1 MGTGKDKIH
10 SMRICIDGRL
20 INESGIGRYIR
31 NLLANLSVIDTKN
44 EYFVLLKK
52 KDLQKFNWGKN
63 FENIE
68 ADFGWYSA
76 TEQIKLPQIL
86 KKLNLD
92 LTHFPHF
99 NVPVFYKG
107 KFIVTIHDLI
117 HQHFI
122 MKRATTLD
130 PLTYK
135 IKQFG
140 YRKVFD
146 YAVKKSQK
154 IIVPSEFVRSQLKDE
169 WGIND
174 GKVVVTYE
182 GVDEKIITIKNKQT
196 KNLQLKI
203 LEKIGI
209 KKPYIF
215 YIGNAHPHK
224 NIEGLI
230 KAFKK
235 IKEGKVPNVSKVPK
249 GNSEKAFGTS
259 GTFGTF
265 DTLSLVLAGG
275 DHYFWKKIK
284 QEFNDP
290 DIIYP
295 GYVTDDSLVTLF
307 ANAEMFVM
315 PSFEEGFGIPVL
327 ESFAVGCPVVCSDI
341 GALKEV
347 GQSGALYF
355 NPKDINDIAEKIT
368 RVLEDE
374 NLKKKLIENG
384 EKRVKGFSWKKLADE
399 TLKIYLEI

>member
-1 MGTGKDKIH
+1 
-10 SMRICIDGRL
+10 MRICIDARL

-31 NLLANLSVIDTKN
+31 NLLENLAILDKEN
-44 EYFVLLKK
+44 NYFVLLKQ
-52 KDLQKFNWGKN
+52 KDLNKFNWGNN
-63 FENIE
+63 FEKIE

-99 NVPVFYKG
+99 NVPILYKG

-117 HQHFI
+117 HQHFA

-154 IIVPSEFVRSQLKDE
+154 IIVPSEFVKDQLKNE
-169 WGIND
+169 WAITE
-174 GKVVVTYE
+174 GKVAVTHE
-182 GVDEKIITIKNKQT
+182 GIDEKIIAIKNKQT
-196 KNLQLKI
+196 KNVQLKL
-203 LEKIGI
+203 LEKLGI

-224 NIEGLI
+224 NVEGLI
-230 KAFKK
+230 KAFRKL
-235 IKEGKVPNVSKVPK
+235 KVSRVPK
-249 GNSEKAFGTS
+249 GSPEKAFD
-259 GTFGTF
+259 TFGTPDTR
-265 DTLSLVLAGG
+265 DTLNLVLAGG

-284 QEFNDP
+284 SEYNDP
-290 DIIYP
+290 DITYP
-295 GYVTDDSLVTLF
+295 GYVTDESLVTLYS
-307 ANAEMFVM
+307 NAEAFIM
-315 PSFEEGFGIPVL
+315 PSFEEGFGIPIL
-327 ESFAVGCPVVCSDI
+327 ESFAMNCPVICSNI

-347 GQSGALYF
+347 GAEGAYYF
-355 NPKDINDIAEKIT
+355 NPKSTEDMSEKIFE
-368 RVLEDE
+368 VLNNE
-374 NLKKKLIENG
+374 NLKKKLIIQG
-384 EKRVKGFSWKKLADE
+384 ERRARYFNWKKLTKE
-399 TLKIYLEI
+399 TLEIYKNYH

>member
-1 MGTGKDKIH
+1 
-10 SMRICIDGRL
+10 MRICIDGRL

-31 NLLANLSVIDTKN
+31 NLLANLSEIDN
-44 EYFVLLKK
+44 ENKYFILLKK
-52 KDLQKFNWGKN
+52 KDLQRFSWGKN

-86 KKLNLD
+86 NKLNLD

-99 NVPVFYKG
+99 NVPVLYKG

-117 HQHFI
+117 HQHFA

-130 PLTYK
+130 PLTYR

-154 IIVPSEFVRSQLKDE
+154 IIVPSDFVKSQLQEE
-169 WGIND
+169 WGINN
-174 GKVVVTYE
+174 GKVIVTHE
-182 GVDEKIITIKNKQT
+182 GVDEKMIQIKNKQS

-203 LEKIGI
+203 IEKINV

-230 KAFKK
+230 KAFRI
-235 IKEGKVPNVSKVPK
+235 IKRK
-249 GNSEKAFGTS
+249 GGQTANN
-259 GTFGTF
+259 
-265 DTLSLVLAGG
+265 LQLVLAGG

-284 QEFNDP
+284 EEYKDQ

-295 GYVTDDSLVTLF
+295 GYVTDESLVTLF
-307 ANAEMFVM
+307 AQAEAFVM

-347 GQSGALYF
+347 AGDGALYF
-355 NPKDINDIAEKIT
+355 DPKNINDIAEKINKL
-368 RVLEDE
+368 LE
-374 NLKKKLIENG
+374 NKKLKTKLTQNG
-384 EKRVKGFSWKKLADE
+384 EKRVKDFSWKKLAEE
-399 TLKIYLEI
+399 TLKIYTQN

>member
-1 MGTGKDKIH
+1 
-10 SMRICIDGRL
+10 MRICIDGRL

-31 NLLANLSVIDTKN
+31 NLLQNLALLDKKN
-44 EYFVLLKK
+44 SYFILLKK
-52 KDLQKFNWGKN
+52 NDLTRFNWGEN
-63 FENIE
+63 FTNIE

-99 NVPVFYKG
+99 NVPVLYKG

-117 HQHFI
+117 HQHFA

-154 IIVPSEFVRSQLKDE
+154 IIVPSESVKSQLNNE
-169 WGIND
+169 WSI
-174 GKVVVTYE
+174 KSEKILVTHE
-182 GVDEKIITIKNKQT
+182 GVDEKILAIKRKQT

-203 LEKIGI
+203 LEKINV

-215 YIGNAHPHK
+215 YVGNAHPHK
-224 NIEGLI
+224 NVEGLI
-230 KAFKK
+230 KAFRK
-235 IKEGKVPNVSKVPK
+235 ITMNDEPITKNLK
-249 GNSEKAFGTS
+249 
-259 GTFGTF
+259 
-265 DTLSLVLAGG
+265 LVLAGG
-275 DHYFWKKIK
+275 DHYFWKKVK
-284 QEFNDP
+284 AEFNDP

-307 ANAEMFVM
+307 SNAEMFVM

-327 ESFAVGCPVVCSDI
+327 ESFANGCPVVCSDI

-347 GQSGALYF
+347 GGDAALYF
-355 NPKDINDIAEKIT
+355 DPKSTDDISKKMTDLLSDPK
-368 RVLEDE
+368 
-374 NLKKKLIENG
+374 LKNKLIEKG
-384 EKRVKGFSWKKLADE
+384 TKRVEDFSWKKLTKE
-399 TLKIYLEI
+399 TLEIYKKFGT

>member
-1 MGTGKDKIH
+1 
-10 SMRICIDGRL
+10 MRICIDGRL

-31 NLLANLSVIDTKN
+31 NLLANLSKIDKKN
-44 EYFVLLKK
+44 EYFILLKK
-52 KDLQKFNWGKN
+52 KDLEKYNWGEN
-63 FENIE
+63 FKNIE

-117 HQHFI
+117 HQHFA

-130 PLTYK
+130 PVTYR

-140 YRKVFD
+140 YRKVFN
-146 YAVKKSQK
+146 YAVKKSQR
-154 IIVPSEFVRSQLKDE
+154 IIVPSDFVKTQLKSE
-169 WGIND
+169 WEING
-174 GKVVVTYE
+174 GKVLVTHE
-182 GVDEKIITIKNKQT
+182 GVDEKIIAIKNKQK

-203 LEKIGI
+203 LEKIGV

-215 YIGNAHPHK
+215 YVGNAHPHK
-224 NIEGLI
+224 NVEGLI
-230 KAFKK
+230 KSFRIVKQTRK
-235 IKEGKVPNVSKVPK
+235 
-249 GNSEKAFGTS
+249 
-259 GTFGTF
+259 
-265 DTLSLVLAGG
+265 DLHLVLAGG

-284 QEFNDP
+284 AEFNDP
-290 DIIYP
+290 DILYP

-307 ANAEMFVM
+307 SNAEAFIM

-327 ESFAVGCPVVCSDI
+327 ESFALNCPVICSDV

-347 GQSGALYF
+347 GGDSALYF
-355 NPKDINDIAEKIT
+355 NPKSPEDIAEKIT
-368 RVLEDE
+368 KLLNNEDF
-374 NLKKKLIENG
+374 KKKLIQKG
-384 EKRVKGFSWKKLADE
+384 EKRFKDFSWKKLAQE
-399 TLKIYLEI
+399 TLDIYQSI

>member
-1 MGTGKDKIH
+1 
-10 SMRICIDGRL
+10 MRICIDGRL

-31 NLLANLSVIDTKN
+31 NLLQNLALLDKENS
-44 EYFVLLKK
+44 YFILLKK
-52 KDLQKFNWGKN
+52 NDLTRFNWGEN
-63 FENIE
+63 FTNIE

-99 NVPVFYKG
+99 NVPILYKG

-117 HQHFI
+117 HQHFA

-146 YAVKKSQK
+146 YAVKESQK
-154 IIVPSEFVRSQLKDE
+154 IIVPSESVKSQLNNE
-169 WGIND
+169 WDIES
-174 GKVVVTYE
+174 GKIQVTHE
-182 GVDEKIITIKNKQT
+182 GVDEKILTIKRKQS

-203 LEKIGI
+203 LEKINV

-215 YIGNAHPHK
+215 YVGNAHPHK
-224 NIEGLI
+224 NVEGLI
-230 KAFKK
+230 KAFRT
-235 IKEGKVPNVSKVPK
+235 IKSTK
-249 GNSEKAFGTS
+249 GIAGNDEKAFDAS
-259 GTFGTF
+259 GTLGTF

-275 DHYFWKKIK
+275 DHYFWKKVK
-284 QEFNDP
+284 AEFNDP

-307 ANAEMFVM
+307 SNAEMFVM

-327 ESFAVGCPVVCSDI
+327 ESFANGCPVVCSDI

-347 GQSGALYF
+347 GGDAALYF
-355 NPKDINDIAEKIT
+355 DPKSTDDISKKMTDLLTNSK
-368 RVLEDE
+368 
-374 NLKKKLIENG
+374 LKNKLIEKG
-384 EKRVKGFSWKKLADE
+384 TKRVADFSWKKLTQQ
-399 TLKIYLEI
+399 TLKIYESQLIA